1 MYVSNEVRRREL
13 PESSPDS
20 TPYASAAAG
29 ASFMAILSE
38 VAAPTEKSTDVEAPE
53 EPSNVA
59 GVAEV
64 SEPESRATEKPGG
77 EATPAAKEPTEE
89 GEITD
94 STDTPAEDTV
104 ADAADVATPSAS
116 ATTNPAT
123 ATVPATGTVGTPT
136 TGATEVGAVST
147 EAVADM
153 LADST
158 TAEGEATGLAD
169 LSPTPPQT
177 DTDAATPAESVVESP
192 VNALDNLSAVADSS
206 AEVAPASPVE
216 TFPKTLNAI
225 IAEGALRQSAEKAE
239 ENSAL
244 STDATELI
252 EAAVEPPGDLP
263 APEIPE
269 SPPAPH
275 AAALEAGGVRPQ
287 ATGTPRLPMAN
298 LPGELAQQIHLMHQE
313 GTRTMRL
320 TLVPEHLGELQIEI
334 QGTGD
339 SMRVRLISGNPA
351 VRDALESQ
359 MGSLKDALQKQGL
372 ALDNATVDSGAP
384 RREAAPE
391 QERRT
396 STPYRETTLTRES
409 AVTGIRAST
418 PLALGSGALNIL
430 A

>member
-13 PESSPDS
+13 PESTPDS

-38 VAAPTEKSTDVEAPE
+38 VAAPTEKSTDVEPPE

-59 GVAEV
+59 DVAEV
-64 SEPESRATEKPGG
+64 SEPESRATEKPGS

-89 GEITD
+89 GKITD

-104 ADAADVATPSAS
+104 AEAGEVATPS

-123 ATVPATGTVGTPT
+123 ATAPATGTVGAPT

-147 EAVADM
+147 EAVADV

-158 TAEGEATGLAD
+158 TVDGEATGLAD
-169 LSPTPPQT
+169 LSPTPPQAE
-177 DTDAATPAESVVESP
+177 TDAATPAESVVESP
-192 VNALDNLSAVADSS
+192 VNAVDSLSAVADSS
-206 AEVAPASPVE
+206 AEVAPTSPVE

-225 IAEGALRQSAEKAE
+225 IAEGALRQSAEKTEETSDLPTDAE
-239 ENSAL
+239 E
-244 STDATELI
+244 LI
-252 EAAVEPPGDLP
+252 KAAIEPPGDLP

-298 LPGELAQQIHLMHQE
+298 LPGELAQQIHLMQQE

-391 QERRT
+391 QERRA